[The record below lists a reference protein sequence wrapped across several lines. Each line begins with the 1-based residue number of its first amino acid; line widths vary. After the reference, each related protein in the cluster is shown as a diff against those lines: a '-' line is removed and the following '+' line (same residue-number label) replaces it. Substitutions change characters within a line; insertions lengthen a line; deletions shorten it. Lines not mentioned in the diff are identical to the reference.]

1 MLQWVSFLT
10 LFPSPPAPLPQEL
23 RAFLATAVPGR
34 SPRPGPGMGPGDPGP
49 GIQGPGL
56 DLRKGMGA
64 TGAQQPTLSSPRC
77 LPSPPLPHFTARAV
91 QLRWGLSTSRA
102 GGRQPCWAC
111 VLSPEGACSCHPLPC
126 QRQAHV
132 LPTHRAPLSPR
143 QAEAEGPPCQR
154 PGTSLNPHSASTS
167 SLSLRQHIW
176 LSLPPSVLGSL

>member
-56 DLRKGMGA
+56 DLRKGVGA

-102 GGRQPCWAC
+102 GGRAAMLGLCLEPRGSLLLPPPALPEAGPCA
-111 VLSPEGACSCHPLPC
+111 AY
-126 QRQAHV
+126 
-132 LPTHRAPLSPR
+132 
-143 QAEAEGPPCQR
+143 PPCPFVPKAGRGGR
-154 PGTSLNPHSASTS
+154 PTVPEAGHQP
-167 SLSLRQHIW
+167 
-176 LSLPPSVLGSL
+176 